1 MPAKPAPIKKSPA
14 KKAAP
19 KKEEKPA
26 APAEPAP
33 APAPAPAPEPE
44 PEPAPA
50 PAPAEA
56 APAPAAEPAPA
67 AGGDAAPAPAEE
79 QKPAAEPAAPPPPP
93 PEPEKPKEE
102 PTSEP
107 VNLTLEDVN
116 DTTLTVKWRPP
127 ENIRASGLD
136 GYTVEYCR
144 DGNRPRIRLPRSLR
158 TVFVKKVG
166 DTVNLVIPFQGK
178 PKPQVSWTKDGQPL
192 DLKAVGVRN
201 SDRDTILFIRKSER
215 KDSGKYEVTVKV
227 DSLEDKATITIQI
240 VDLPGP
246 PSSIKLVDVWGFNTA
261 LEWTPPKDD
270 GNAEITGYTV
280 QKADK
285 KTGEWFTVLE
295 HYHRLNC
302 TVSDLI
308 MGNSYSFRVF
318 TENRC
323 GLSENAA
330 VTKDLAYI
338 QKTGIQYKPPEYK
351 DRDYSEPPSF
361 TQPLNDRAATMG
373 YTTKL
378 LCAVRGNP
386 QPKILWMKN
395 QMVIGEDPKFRQIT
409 SQGLCTLE
417 IRKPCTFDGG
427 VYSCKAINPHGEA
440 VVNCKLD
447 VKAGFPP
454 LHCASPCLIHSP
466 FEPPS
471 HHCTVHKFKQITSQ
485 GLCTLEIRKPCTFD
499 GGVYSCKAINP
510 HGEAV
515 VNCKLDVKDPWL
527 CSDARAFL
535 KREKLFLGM
544 ELDSVSCT
552 KHFFL
557 SGNTYR
563 TACEKSLQKS
573 LIRGKRKRAEHGLQ
587 IFQQ

>member
-1 MPAKPAPIKKSPA
+1 MPAKPAPIKKSPV

-26 APAEPAP
+26 APAE
-33 APAPAPAPEPE
+33 PAPAPAPEPE

-56 APAPAAEPAPA
+56 APAPAAEP
-67 AGGDAAPAPAEE
+67 APAPAEE

-116 DTTLTVKWRPP
+116 DTTLTVTWRPP
-127 ENIRASGLD
+127 ENIGASGLD

-144 DGNRPRIRLPRSLR
+144 DGTQDWVVANQELIISNRYAIKNLTTGDRLQVRVKAVNPGGPSAPATLEQPVVVREIVDRPKIRLPRSLR

-215 KDSGKYEVTVKV
+215 KDSGRYEVTVKV

-409 SQGLCTLE
+409 SQGLPSSTANWTSKLSRSQQTSRCCPRTHSSELGLAGRKGSPSKQQAGVRRAAAAAGGGGGDAGGIAGLVTL
-417 IRKPCTFDGG
+417 RLVF
-427 VYSCKAINPHGEA
+427 
-440 VVNCKLD
+440 
-447 VKAGFPP
+447 
-454 LHCASPCLIHSP
+454 
-466 FEPPS
+466 
-471 HHCTVHKFKQITSQ
+471 
-485 GLCTLEIRKPCTFD
+485 
-499 GGVYSCKAINP
+499 
-510 HGEAV
+510 
-515 VNCKLDVKDPWL
+515 
-527 CSDARAFL
+527 
-535 KREKLFLGM
+535 
-544 ELDSVSCT
+544 
-552 KHFFL
+552 
-557 SGNTYR
+557 
-563 TACEKSLQKS
+563 
-573 LIRGKRKRAEHGLQ
+573 
-587 IFQQ
+587 

>member
-1 MPAKPAPIKKSPA
+1 MPAKPAPIKKSPT

-33 APAPAPAPEPE
+33 APAPAPAPQPE
-44 PEPAPA
+44 PEPVPA

-56 APAPAAEPAPA
+56 APAPAAEAEPA
-67 AGGDAAPAPAEE
+67 AEGEAAPAPAEE

-116 DTTLTVKWRPP
+116 DTTVTVKWRPP
-127 ENIRASGLD
+127 ENIGASGLD
-136 GYTVEYCR
+136 GYTVEYCK
-144 DGNRPRIRLPRSLR
+144 DGTQDWVVANQELIVSNRYAIKNLTPGDKLHVRVKAINPGGPSAAATLEQPVVVREIVDRPRIRLPRSLR

-192 DLKAVGVRN
+192 DLKAVNVRN
-201 SDRDTILFIRKSER
+201 SDTDTILFIRKSER
-215 KDSGKYEVTVKV
+215 KDSGKYELTVKV

-246 PSSIKLVDVWGFNTA
+246 PSSIKLVDVWGFNAA
-261 LEWTPPKDD
+261 LEWTAPKDD

-308 MGNSYSFRVF
+308 MGNAYSFRVF

-330 VTKDLAYI
+330 VTKDLACI
-338 QKTGIQYKPPEYK
+338 QKTGIQYKPPQYK
-351 DRDYSEPPSF
+351 DRDYSEPPIF
-361 TQPLNDRAATMG
+361 TQPLNDRAATIG

-447 VKAGFPP
+447 VKAVQVP
-454 LHCASPCLIHSP
+454 
-466 FEPPS
+466 
-471 HHCTVHKFKQITSQ
+471 TDK
-485 GLCTLEIRKPCTFD
+485 
-499 GGVYSCKAINP
+499 
-510 HGEAV
+510 
-515 VNCKLDVKDPWL
+515 
-527 CSDARAFL
+527 
-535 KREKLFLGM
+535 
-544 ELDSVSCT
+544 
-552 KHFFL
+552 
-557 SGNTYR
+557 
-563 TACEKSLQKS
+563 
-573 LIRGKRKRAEHGLQ
+573 
-587 IFQQ
+587 